1 MKQYLDI
8 KVSTFKD
15 VRAMADKEPQPLR
28 TILTSGE
35 YKEQVEAVRAV
46 EYHSSEQKELK
57 KKLPLFAMGVFPKER
72 RANKIT
78 EVVPL
83 IALDFDG
90 KDNEQDTE
98 IGRASCRERV

>member
-35 YKEQVEAVRAV
+35 YKEQVEAVRGV
-46 EYHSSEQKELK
+46 EYHSSEQK
-57 KKLPLFAMGVFPKER
+57 
-72 RANKIT
+72 
-78 EVVPL
+78 
-83 IALDFDG
+83 
-90 KDNEQDTE
+90 
-98 IGRASCRERV
+98 

>member
-28 TILTSGE
+28 AILTSGE
-35 YKEQVEAVRAV
+35 YKERVEAVRAV

-57 KKLPLFAMGVFPKER
+57 RSYLYLRWEFSPR
-72 RANKIT
+72 RGEPIK
-78 EVVPL
+78 
-83 IALDFDG
+83 
-90 KDNEQDTE
+90 
-98 IGRASCRERV
+98 